1 MDLKGSGYVRQTGIC
16 SIYELFEERANKMNE
31 QVIIAIT
38 LIREVHR
45 VLKYKVRYMGSE
57 YTATVVTSESGY
69 TFNYDGEEIER
80 IPEQVLDF
88 VEGWIQEQY

>member
-1 MDLKGSGYVRQTGIC
+1 
-16 SIYELFEERANKMNE
+16 MNE

-38 LIREVHR
+38 LVSEVHR

-57 YTATVVTSESGY
+57 YTTTVVTSESGY